1 VTIRIENPANGA
13 RATASFVAPSAAA
26 VTLTAAPDMVAGQIG
41 GVTATAV
48 DGAGCSV
55 ENVPITLATSSG
67 VVDPSV
73 VTGPLGTGSAKI
85 TYPDIAGPV
94 TIRAVSPQSASVVTQ
109 VHPRLDT
116 LAPARGEASGGQV
129 AVLSGLGF
137 DSSTRITL
145 GANTA
150 TVQSTTPD
158 HKKVT
163 LLTPASTLAGGIG
176 PVGVVATVN
185 GVSAYGLQYDYLR
198 ADVPVMEF
206 LSRLGSTTTSH
217 SCETGQIRV
226 SAFRASGVIEK
237 TLISLTAAYDAF
249 MSGKAKNIAVKS
261 GSTVTILGGGPITA
275 TNLNF
280 PKAVATQG
288 FPVWPQDLCE
298 GIKVINGKIRH
309 IVAGKALQYRAFE
322 FSAPGVQTIFW
333 GDAEDATRTTNLVW
347 MQGSDTAALKN
358 AYEVLSVSEDSQ
370 RALVA
375 KNPAVAVRAKI
386 ADTAMF
392 VGPMI
397 EIKSRT
403 PADRP
408 APLSVPA
415 HISFALPGGGAP
427 ATYAIVHLRSVGDHL
442 AWVEETQSAA
452 HRDGR
457 VVASVVESTG
467 TYALVQVVSK
477 SPRPARGVTPA
488 KRP

>member
-176 PVGVVATVN
+176 PVGEGRTQPGPACN
-185 GVSAYGLQYDYLR
+185 LR
-198 ADVPVMEF
+198 N
-206 LSRLGSTTTSH
+206 
-217 SCETGQIRV
+217 
-226 SAFRASGVIEK
+226 
-237 TLISLTAAYDAF
+237 
-249 MSGKAKNIAVKS
+249 KAHER
-261 GSTVTILGGGPITA
+261 
-275 TNLNF
+275 
-280 PKAVATQG
+280 QG
-288 FPVWPQDLCE
+288 
-298 GIKVINGKIRH
+298 
-309 IVAGKALQYRAFE
+309 
-322 FSAPGVQTIFW
+322 
-333 GDAEDATRTTNLVW
+333 
-347 MQGSDTAALKN
+347 
-358 AYEVLSVSEDSQ
+358 
-370 RALVA
+370 
-375 KNPAVAVRAKI
+375 
-386 ADTAMF
+386 
-392 VGPMI
+392 
-397 EIKSRT
+397 
-403 PADRP
+403 
-408 APLSVPA
+408 
-415 HISFALPGGGAP
+415 
-427 ATYAIVHLRSVGDHL
+427 
-442 AWVEETQSAA
+442 
-452 HRDGR
+452 
-457 VVASVVESTG
+457 
-467 TYALVQVVSK
+467 
-477 SPRPARGVTPA
+477 
-488 KRP
+488 